1 MDERTL
7 RVGIVGL
14 GYIGRTVGGQ
24 FHRHDGATV
33 AAVADIAEET
43 LSEIGDE
50 FDVPTDAR
58 YAEYERMLEN
68 EALDAVLVGT
78 PHTLHYEQVVRA
90 LERNLHVYC
99 DKPLTTSLSDAREL
113 ADRMDGSDRTLMVGY
128 QRHLNT
134 AFRTARRRWAGEL
147 EPRWMTAEITQDWAE
162 RFDDTWR
169 MNPDLSGGGYLY
181 DTGSHLLDGLLW
193 ITDLTPS
200 RVRADMTFA
209 DDDRRVDTRATLE
222 IAFEEGATATVS
234 VNGDAPC
241 TREHVHVW
249 DDEGA
254 VYLDGRQWETRQLR
268 TVDAENTE
276 HKPYIDRESLTTRAA
291 AFVEAVR
298 TGDDPPA
305 TARDALRVTAVT
317 EAAYESA
324 REGGWVDV
332 NAE

>member
-1 MDERTL
+1 MSRDIVRI
-7 RVGIVGL
+7 GIVGL

-24 FHRHDGATV
+24 FHRHDGETV
-33 AAVADIAEET
+33 AAVTDIAEDP
-43 LSEIGDE
+43 LAEIGDR
-50 FDVPTDAR
+50 FGVPTESR
-58 YAEYERMLEN
+58 YASYERMLEN

-78 PHTLHYEQVVRA
+78 PHTLHYDQVVAA
-90 LERNLHVYC
+90 LERGLHVYC
-99 DKPLTTSLSDAREL
+99 DKPLTTSLPHAQDLVERVETT
-113 ADRMDGSDRTLMVGY
+113 DRTLMVGY

-134 AFRTARRRWAGEL
+134 AFRRARERWAGDL
-147 EPRWMTAEITQDWAE
+147 EPQWMTAEITQDWAD
-162 RFDDTWR
+162 RFEDAWR
-169 MNPDLSGGGYLY
+169 TDPDLSGGGYLY

-193 ITDLTPS
+193 TTGLDPT

-209 DDDRRVDTRATLE
+209 DDERRVDTRATLE
-222 IAFEEGATATVS
+222 IAFEGGASATVS
-234 VNGDAPC
+234 VHGDAPC

-254 VYLDGRQWETRQLR
+254 VYLDGRQWESRRLR

-276 HKPYIDRESLTTRAA
+276 HEPYIDRENLTSRAG

-298 TGDDPPA
+298 TGEDPPA
-305 TARDALRVTAVT
+305 TARDGLRVTAVT

-332 NAE
+332 KIA